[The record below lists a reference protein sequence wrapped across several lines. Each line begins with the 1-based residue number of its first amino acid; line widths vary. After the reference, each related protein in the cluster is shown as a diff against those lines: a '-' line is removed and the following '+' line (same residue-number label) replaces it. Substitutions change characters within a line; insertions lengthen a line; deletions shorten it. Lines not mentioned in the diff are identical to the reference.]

1 MWVCTSFSPY
11 AFLEST
17 GKIYL
22 YAIRSYLL
30 SSLEAPSFPWE
41 CVVVLQFLGRIRFSY
56 IYFYGEAGKK
66 LMIDNDVS
74 CRLCMCE
81 IVTYSLRVDL
91 LDLFIISL

>member
-1 MWVCTSFSPY
+1 VWVCTSFSPY

-22 YAIRSYLL
+22 YAVRSLLL
-30 SSLEAPSFPWE
+30 SILETPSFPWE
-41 CVVVLQFLGRIRFSY
+41 CVIVPAVFRTHTFY

-74 CRLCMCE
+74 CLLRMCE